1 KFGLVNPSPMQLHCT
16 RPNCPSPIN
25 HFADLDD
32 PNIPQPL
39 KQKYCSACRME
50 LILRGRYLPVDVLG
64 QGGFGTAFL
73 ARDFD
78 SPTRR
83 RCVVKLFQP
92 PVTLSPEQLATAQ
105 RLFGKEAVVLERLG
119 LQHPQIPNLYA
130 YFPLLVTNPLNNQS
144 EELFYLVQEFIDGED
159 LEKILNSQ
167 GKFSEADVLAV
178 LKAMLNVLDFVHTNG
193 AIHRDVKPSNIM
205 KARNGRLSLLDFG
218 AVKEVTAPTGV
229 QRGPTTICSPEYAPP
244 EQIMNGTVDQTS
256 DLYAL
261 AASCVVLLTD
271 KTSTEL
277 RDSINNRWQWRS
289 HVQVSKG
296 LGNLLDRMLQP
307 NPRDRYP
314 SAQAVLNELPG
325 SGAPSVRPTPQIPTT
340 QKPTV
345 RTNPSQT
352 PKTTPTSI
360 QPQSQS
366 AQVQSAA
373 QQQNLQPKANVSAAP
388 VARPPAQPLSLPRF
402 LGNAFFSGAQGG
414 LLAIALAS
422 LMGTSFLSSGIWLAM
437 LGGLGLLQFRRIIE
451 GMDLVIIAGVTL
463 GIVVFFRPLHA
474 VLGGTDLLSIV
485 MIAVMTGGV
494 MVAIAVIFRLI
505 FRLLSRIM

>member
-1 KFGLVNPSPMQLHCT
+1 
-16 RPNCPSPIN
+16 
-25 HFADLDD
+25 
-32 PNIPQPL
+32 
-39 KQKYCSACRME
+39 ME
-50 LILRGRYLPVDVLG
+50 LILRVRYLPVDVLG
-64 QGGFGTAFL
+64 QGVFGTAFL

-92 PVTLSPEQLATAQ
+92 PVTLTADQLSTAQ
-105 RLFGKEAVVLERLG
+105 RLFAKEAIVLERLG

-130 YFPLLVTNPLNNQS
+130 YFPLLVANPLNNQS

-159 LEKILNSQ
+159 LEKVLNSK
-167 GKFSEADVLAV
+167 GKFSESDVVDV
-178 LKAMLNVLDFVHTNG
+178 LKAMLNVLDFVHSNG

-205 KARNGRLSLLDFG
+205 KGRNSKLSLLDFG

-271 KTSTEL
+271 KNSSEL
-277 RDSINNRWQWRS
+277 RDSISNRWQWRS

-314 SAQAVLNELPG
+314 SAQAVLADLLG
-325 SGAPSVRPTPQIPTT
+325 SNAASYGSSSPAKIPTTTKPTVRPTPKQA
-340 QKPTV
+340 Q
-345 RTNPSQT
+345 ST
-352 PKTTPTSI
+352 PKVPA
-360 QPQSQS
+360 QPVQKQAQS
-366 AQVQSAA
+366 ASA
-373 QQQNLQPKANVSAAP
+373 QNLQPQPKVSTPPVRSAAP
-388 VARPPAQPLSLPRF
+388 SAPLSLPRF

-422 LMGTSFLSSGIWLAM
+422 LMGTSFLSSGLWLAM
-437 LGGLGLLQFRRIIE
+437 LGGLGFLQFRRTIE
-451 GMDLVIIAGVTL
+451 GMDLVIIGGLTL
-463 GIVVFFRPLHA
+463 GVVVFFRPLHRI
-474 VLGGTDLLSIV
+474 LGGTDLVTIV
-485 MIAVMTGGV
+485 AITLMAGAV
-494 MVAIAVIFRLI
+494 MVAIALVFRLI
-505 FRLLSRIM
+505 FRILSRIM